1 MPSEKGEVKQEE
13 EQEESLLDKIIGAI
27 ASFYESLGVSEEDA
41 ENYAAWTFWSIV
53 AVIVLIA
60 ALKLY
65 RLIRGY

>member
-1 MPSEKGEVKQEE
+1 MPEKVAEKETEKEKNLIAV
-13 EQEESLLDKIIGAI
+13 IIDMI

-65 RLIRGY
+65 KLIRGY

>member
-1 MPSEKGEVKQEE
+1 VPEKVAEKETEKEKNLIAV
-13 EQEESLLDKIIGAI
+13 IIDMI

>member
-1 MPSEKGEVKQEE
+1 MPEKVAEKETEKEKNLIAV
-13 EQEESLLDKIIGAI
+13 IIDMI